1 MHPLVL
7 EVTERLRE
15 RSRRSRARYLEQMAA
30 AAATPR
36 ARQSLPCS
44 NLAHAMAACP
54 AGDKQ
59 RLQLEQPVNVGIV
72 SAYNDLLSAHQP
84 YARYPELIR
93 QHLRGLGAGC
103 QMAGGVPAMCD
114 GITQG
119 QPGMQLSLYSRDVIA
134 LSTAVALSHQLHDA
148 VLLLG
153 ICDKIVPGMLMGAL
167 RFGHLPT
174 LFVPSGPMPSGL
186 DNSAKAEVRQRYAE
200 GRASREELLQAEAQ
214 AYHAPGTCTFF
225 GTANTNQLLLEAL
238 GLQLPG
244 SSFITPDTPL
254 RDALTC
260 AAASRAVELARSGA
274 GSLAQIVDERAL
286 VNALVMLL
294 ASGGS
299 TNHSLH
305 LPAIARAAG
314 ILLDWDDLDRLS
326 SVVPTLAHIYPN
338 GKADINQFQAAGGPA
353 WLFSQLLD
361 AGLLHADVETVAGPG
376 LARYTREPM
385 LREGQLIWRDGPAAS
400 GDTQVLRSCH
410 QPFAVDGG
418 LRLLSGR
425 LGRGIIK
432 LSAVAAE
439 QRCLRAPCRVFD
451 APQQL
456 VEAFRAGELEADL
469 FLVVRGQGPQANG
482 MPELHAL
489 MPCLGALQDRG
500 WQVALVTDGRLSG
513 ASGKVPAALHLYPE
527 AALGGPLARLQDGD
541 RLWLDA
547 EQGVLE
553 VELDEALW
561 QARQPTAIRRSPA
574 GCGRELFGLLRGAV
588 ANPEQGASSLLD
600 SLPEWTNDV

>member
-1 MHPLVL
+1 MHPLLL

-15 RSRRSRARYLEQMAA
+15 RSRHSRARYLEQMAA
-30 AAATPR
+30 AAAAPR
-36 ARQSLPCS
+36 ARQGLPCS

-54 AGDKQ
+54 AGDRQ
-59 RLQLEQPVNVGIV
+59 LLQLEQPVNVGIV

-84 YARYPELIR
+84 YARYPELIC

-119 QPGMQLSLYSRDVIA
+119 QPGMQLSLFSRDVIA
-134 LSTAVALSHQLHDA
+134 MSTVVALSHQLHDA

-186 DNSAKAEVRQRYAE
+186 DNAAKAEVRQRYAE

-244 SSFITPDTPL
+244 SSFIAPDTPL

-274 GSLAQIVDERAL
+274 GSLARIVDERAL

-361 AGLLHADVETVAGPG
+361 AGLLHGDVETVAGPG
-376 LARYTREPM
+376 LARYTREPL
-385 LREGQLIWRDGPAAS
+385 LRDGQLLWRDGPAAS
-400 GDTQVLRSCH
+400 GDTQVLRSRH
-410 QPFAVDGG
+410 QPFAADGG

-432 LSAVAAE
+432 VSAVAAE
-439 QRCLRAPCRVFD
+439 QRRLRAPCRVFD

-469 FLVVRGQGPQANG
+469 FLVLRGQGPQANG

-500 WQVALVTDGRLSG
+500 WRVALVTDGRLSG

-527 AALGGPLARLQDGD
+527 AAVGGPLARLLDGD

-561 QARQPTAIRRSPA
+561 QARQPVAVQRSPA
-574 GCGRELFGLLRGAV
+574 GCGRELFSLLRGAV

-600 SLPEWTNDV
+600 SLPEWTNDA